1 MEQFLRSNRNTG
13 KNTEMARM
21 KKRGWQ
27 SGIVWAMGG
36 LIAWTAGPACIGPAP
51 VAAAPLIRPDGI
63 VELLRPDG
71 TVAATLAVEIAETPE
86 ARARGLMG
94 RVLSDF
100 LAGMLFIFE
109 AAQPQTFWM
118 RNTPSSLDMIF
129 VDAGGRVLNVAAH
142 TTPMSDQLYSS
153 AGPAKFV
160 VEAKAGFS
168 DRFDIRPGCSI
179 RWKRR

>member
-1 MEQFLRSNRNTG
+1 MIAAVLAVPMALGTG
-13 KNTEMARM
+13 PA
-21 KKRGWQ
+21 
-27 SGIVWAMGG
+27 GIGPPPAE
-36 LIAWTAGPACIGPAP
+36 AGPVI
-51 VAAAPLIRPDGI
+51 
-63 VELLRPDG
+63 RPDG
-71 TVAATLAVEIAETPE
+71 TVEMLKPDGSVAATLVVEIAETPE

-94 RVLSDF
+94 KVLPDYM
-100 LAGMLFIFE
+100 AGMLFIFE

-153 AGPAKFV
+153 AGPAKYV